1 MAQNLIILNLKS
13 YYPPTGRFK
22 MVDPKE
28 FDLNEYASNRSKSC
42 FLEVDL
48 EYPEEANEQCTS
60 CTSS

>member
-1 MAQNLIILNLKS
+1 MTQNLIILNLKS

-28 FDLNEYASNRSKSC
+28 FDLKEVKQ
-42 FLEVDL
+42 VDL
-48 EYPEEANEQCTS
+48 EYPKEANEQCTS